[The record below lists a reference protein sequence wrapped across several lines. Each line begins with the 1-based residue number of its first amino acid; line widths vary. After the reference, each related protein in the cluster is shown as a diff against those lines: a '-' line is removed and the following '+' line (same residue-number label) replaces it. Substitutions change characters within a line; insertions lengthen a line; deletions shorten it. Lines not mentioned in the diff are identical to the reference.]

1 MTLNDSNNSEVA
13 SQQNTFKIGNEKGNA
28 VKVIDEIAKVGDL
41 IDKLELRE
49 TFSSV
54 EVGYQSIY
62 DG

>member
-49 TFSSV
+49 TFRSV